1 MSGTTQFP
9 SLDWLRQRDPDFA
22 ALRRAGRTALIMPAL
37 FALGVKVIENPTVA
51 TFAAFGSFAMLLLV
65 DFAGP
70 IRNRLQAQAA
80 LAVACGVMIAAG
92 TVASRSAGVAAVAM
106 ALVAFGVLFAGVVSS
121 VLAGATPTLL
131 LAFILPVSLP
141 GPVSSIPDRLAGWGM
156 ASAASLFAIAL
167 LWPAPARFPLRSAAI
182 DACRALAARLHSHA
196 AHLMGGEGSPS
207 DAEYEAA
214 IAESDAAVK
223 GLLTTFFATPYRPT
237 GLSTAA
243 RAVVRLVDELKWLNG
258 IVVLTAAKP
267 PPGMTVDRR
276 ACAVKQAAAVVL
288 ERCADLL
295 DMPRQSLDPLQ
306 VALAELRERL
316 ADLERGATVSVPEA
330 TRGDDVISALDPGFR
345 AQELSFVV
353 MQIASN
359 VALSAT
365 AERRSWLDQVLGR
378 RPIGLAERLS
388 TAQER
393 AGSHV
398 EPHSLWLQN
407 SVRGAVALG
416 LAVLVSQL
424 TGVQHAFWVVFGT
437 LAVLRSSALN
447 TGQNV
452 VRALL
457 GSVLGFA
464 VGAGLVA
471 LIGTNT
477 TLLLVPVAAGGPV
490 RRLRARGDLVR
501 RRPGR
506 LHGHAADPLQ
516 HPAAGRVGAGAG
528 PDRGRGHRLRR
539 EPCRGLAVLAAGGC
553 GRARRRALPGVR
565 GQRELPGASGGVRN
579 EPL

>member
-1 MSGTTQFP
+1 
-9 SLDWLRQRDPDFA
+9 
-22 ALRRAGRTALIMPAL
+22 
-37 FALGVKVIENPTVA
+37 
-51 TFAAFGSFAMLLLV
+51 
-65 DFAGP
+65 
-70 IRNRLQAQAA
+70 
-80 LAVACGVMIAAG
+80 
-92 TVASRSAGVAAVAM
+92 
-106 ALVAFGVLFAGVVSS
+106 
-121 VLAGATPTLL
+121 
-131 LAFILPVSLP
+131 
-141 GPVSSIPDRLAGWGM
+141 
-156 ASAASLFAIAL
+156 
-167 LWPAPARFPLRSAAI
+167 
-182 DACRALAARLHSHA
+182 
-196 AHLMGGEGSPS
+196 MGGEGSPS
-207 DAEYEAA
+207 DAEYQAA
-214 IAESDAAVK
+214 IAESDAAVNR
-223 GLLTTFFATPYRPT
+223 LLTTFFATPYRPT

-288 ERCADLL
+288 DRCADLL

-316 ADLERGATVSVPEA
+316 ADLERGATMSVPET

-477 TLLLVPVAAGGPV
+477 TLFWFLLP
-490 RRLRARGDLVR
+490 
-501 RRPGR
+501 
-506 LHGHAADPLQ
+506 
-516 HPAAGRVGAGAG
+516 
-528 PDRGRGHRLRR
+528 
-539 EPCRGLAVLAAGGC
+539 LAVLFAGFAPAAISFAAGQAAFTVTLLILYSILQPAGLELGLVRIEDVAIGC
-553 GRARRRALPGVR
+553 GVSLAVGLLFWPRAAAAALGDALSQAYVASANYLARAVEYGMSRCDGSGPAPPPPSAEAVEAAAASRRLDDTFRGYLAERGSKRVPMAEATSLVGGVAGLRLAGDAVLDLWQRDDPAGGDRQAARR
-565 GQRELPGASGGVRN
+565 ELLANARQMTGWYDGFAASLSGHGSVP
-579 EPL
+579 EPLARDRLAETRLVEAVGHDLRDSDGQATATAVRMIWTGDHLDAARRLQASLVEPARAAGL